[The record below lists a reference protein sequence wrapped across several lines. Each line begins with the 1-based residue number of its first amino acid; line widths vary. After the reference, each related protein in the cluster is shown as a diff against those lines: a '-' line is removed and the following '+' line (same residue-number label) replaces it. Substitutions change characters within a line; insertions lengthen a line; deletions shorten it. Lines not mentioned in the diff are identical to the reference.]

1 MTNEL
6 REIEQN
12 ELAQKLEY
20 REQIQ
25 EFENMLSQQPEATFG
40 NSPLAPLVHM
50 FAPGIYVRQIT
61 LPKDSICVGK
71 IHKYEHPNFLMSGKV
86 KVVTEDGGYEILE
99 APMVM
104 ISPAGTKRA
113 VHALEDTVWVTVHAT
128 DDTDT
133 DRIEKEITVESYD
146 ELPDCK
152 ELQCPSLE

>member
-6 REIEQN
+6 IEIKQT

-25 EFENMLSQQPEATFG
+25 NFEDMLSQQPEATFG

-128 DDTDT
+128 NETDLEK
-133 DRIEKEITVESYD
+133 IEDEVIAKSYE
-146 ELPDCK
+146 ELPTNK
-152 ELQCPSLE
+152 ESLCLG